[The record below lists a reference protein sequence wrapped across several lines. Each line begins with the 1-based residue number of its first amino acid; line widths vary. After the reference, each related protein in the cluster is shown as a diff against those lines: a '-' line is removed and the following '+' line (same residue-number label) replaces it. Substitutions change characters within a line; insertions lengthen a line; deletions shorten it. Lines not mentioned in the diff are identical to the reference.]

1 MPTDYLRLVN
11 QLLDLSKLDAKNL
24 ELNPNK
30 GDIFE
35 FLRAVGSA
43 FTSYAD
49 QRSIKYYI
57 NIPEVKLMTMFD
69 QDKLE
74 KIIYNLLS
82 NAFKFTPIN
91 GEISFNTF
99 FNNNFLKI
107 EISDTG
113 IGIPSENLPFVFDR
127 FFQSDNSL
135 TREYEGTGIGLSL
148 TKELIVLMNGNID
161 VESKPGSGSKFT
173 IEIPV
178 KEIPGAMDESE
189 PTEFKSQSI
198 FIEIPVDK
206 SLTEIKEKDKPEK
219 PIILIV
225 EDNNDMRGFIKKELV
240 NNYQIIGS
248 FKWVEGFETAKKEIP
263 DLVITDLMMPKMDGM
278 SLCNMLKKDEYTNH
292 IPVIMLTAKAGLE
305 NKIEGLEIG
314 ADDYLTKPFDRKEL
328 YVRVNNLIHQREE
341 LRKKFSREIIL
352 QPRNIKISSMDEQFL
367 KKVEDLIEKNIS
379 NENFSA
385 IEIQNT
391 LAISRAQLHRKM
403 KAVTDQA
410 PGEFIRCYRLERAAQ
425 MLKNKSGNVT
435 EIAYAVGFGSLSYFT
450 RSFRERFNQSP
461 SEYASQNKPDKE

>member
-1 MPTDYLRLVN
+1 MVN

-30 GDIFE
+30 GDIFG

-99 FNNNFLKI
+99 FNNDFLKI

-189 PTEFKSQSI
+189 PNEFKPQSF
-198 FIEIPVDK
+198 FIETPVDK
-206 SLTEIKEKDKPEK
+206 SLTEVKETDKPEK

-225 EDNNDMRGFIKKELV
+225 EDNNDMRGFIKKQLIQGYNILEAYHGEDGLK
-240 NNYQIIGS
+240 I
-248 FKWVEGFETAKKEIP
+248 AKKEIP
-263 DLVITDLMMPKMDGM
+263 DLIITDLMMPKMDGM
-278 SLCNMLKKDEYTNH
+278 ALCKKLRDDEYTSH
-292 IPVIMLTAKAGLE
+292 IPVIMLTAKAGQE

-328 YVRVNNLIHQREE
+328 LVRINNLIHQRQE
-341 LRKKFSREIIL
+341 LRKKFSREIVL
-352 QPRNIKISSMDEQFL
+352 QPRNINISSMDEQFL
-367 KKVEDLIEKNIS
+367 NKVENVFEKKLSDEKFGVPQMQNILGMS
-379 NENFSA
+379 K
-385 IEIQNT
+385 T
-391 LAISRAQLHRKM
+391 QLHRKM
-403 KAVTDQA
+403 KALTDQA
-410 PGEFIRCYRLERAAQ
+410 PGEYLRNFRLRRAAQ
-425 MLKNKSGNVT
+425 LISGKSDSVT
-435 EIAYAVGFGSLSYFT
+435 QIAYSVGFNNLSYFIKCFKELFGVT
-450 RSFRERFNQSP
+450 P
-461 SEYASQNKPDKE
+461 SEYNHQNIKK